1 MAERRMF
8 AKRIIDSDAFT
19 ELPPTTQAL
28 YFHLCMGADDDGF
41 NNQIR
46 RGMFN
51 AHADRNDFDLLV
63 QKRFI
68 IPFDSGVIV
77 IKHWRMHNLIKNDR
91 YKHTAYIDEM
101 SAIVLKENGVYTE
114 SGTQMEPKWNPNG
127 TQMEP
132 QVRLG
137 KDSIGKDSIGYLSN
151 TNVLDCPS
159 GDGRFSEIVETW
171 NSLSV
176 FGVAQVK
183 RIVDGSIR
191 AKQLKSRISQYG
203 EDAIIEAIDRI
214 RRSKFLQGDN
224 NRGWI
229 ITFDWF
235 IKPSNFAKVYEG
247 NYDNTAPKQADNK
260 YTQKLVDIGEWVRI
274 SEPSCVRF
282 RRHIRETISSRM
294 NTVSISGTQDCRIY
308 RISH

>member
-68 IPFDSGVIV
+68 IPFESGVIV

-91 YKHTAYIDEM
+91 YKHTSYIDEM
-101 SAIVLKENGVYTE
+101 ATLVLKENGVYTE
-114 SGTQMEPKWNPNG
+114 SGTQAEPIWNPSG
-127 TQMEP
+127 TQAEP

-137 KDSIGKDSIGYLSN
+137 KDRLGKDRLGK
-151 TNVLDCPS
+151 
-159 GDGRFSEIVETW
+159 GDKAQSATHLIDES
-171 NSLSV
+171 SLS
-176 FGVAQVK
+176 GPVK
-183 RIVDGSIR
+183 EKLTEWLKYKNERREGY
-191 AKQLKSRISQYG
+191 KETGLKS
-203 EDAIIEAIDRI
+203 
-214 RRSKFLQGDN
+214 L
-224 NRGWI
+224 
-229 ITFDWF
+229 IT
-235 IKPSNFAKVYEG
+235 
-247 NYDNTAPKQADNK
+247 Q
-260 YTQKLVDIGEWVRI
+260 TQKYEQKYGSSAVIDIIGASMSSVYRGIVWDRLDKAPAKKTYTKEEMRKAAEYLDSGGTFLGDLFNEQYRN
-274 SEPSCVRF
+274 SED
-282 RRHIRETISSRM
+282 SR
-294 NTVSISGTQDCRIY
+294 VYQD
-308 RISH
+308 SVP

>member
-1 MAERRMF
+1 MAERRLF

-51 AHADRNDFDLLV
+51 AHADRNDCDLLV

-68 IPFDSGVIV
+68 IPFESGVIV

-91 YKHTAYIDEM
+91 YKHTAYIEEM
-101 SAIVLKENGVYTE
+101 ATLVLKENGVYTE
-114 SGTQMEPKWNPNG
+114 SGTQVEPKWNPSG
-127 TQMEP
+127 TQVEP

-137 KDSIGKDSIGYLSN
+137 KDSIGKDSISN
-151 TNVLDCPS
+151 TNVLDCPAET
-159 GDGRFSEIVETW
+159 GRFTEIVESW
-171 NSLSV
+171 NSLSAY
-176 FGVAQVK
+176 GIAQVK

-247 NYDNTAPKQADNK
+247 NYDNGNHKQADNK
-260 YTQKLVDIGEWVRI
+260 YTQKLVDIGEWGKQF
-274 SEPSCVRF
+274 EQ
-282 RRHIRETISSRM
+282 
-294 NTVSISGTQDCRIY
+294 QD
-308 RISH
+308 

>member
-68 IPFDSGVIV
+68 IPFESGVIV

-101 SAIVLKENGVYTE
+101 ATLVLKENGVYTE
-114 SGTQMEPKWNPNG
+114 SGTQVEPKWNPNG
-127 TQMEP
+127 TQVEP

-137 KDSIGKDSIGYLSN
+137 KDSIGKDSIGYISN
-151 TNVLDCPS
+151 TNVLDCPAET
-159 GDGRFSEIVETW
+159 GRFTEIVESW

-176 FGVAQVK
+176 YGIAQIK

-247 NYDNTAPKQADNK
+247 NYDNGNHKQADNK
-260 YTQKLVDIGEWVRI
+260 YTQKLVDIGEWGKQF
-274 SEPSCVRF
+274 EQ
-282 RRHIRETISSRM
+282 
-294 NTVSISGTQDCRIY
+294 QD
-308 RISH
+308 

>member
-51 AHADRNDFDLLV
+51 AHADRNDFELLV

-101 SAIVLKENGVYTE
+101 SALVLKENGVYTE
-114 SGTQMEPKWNPNG
+114 SGTQLEPNWNPTG
-127 TQMEP
+127 TKMEP

-151 TNVLDCPS
+151 TNVLDCPAET
-159 GDGRFSEIVETW
+159 GRFTEITESW

-176 FGVAQVK
+176 YGIAQIK

-191 AKQLKSRISQYG
+191 SKQLKSRISQYG

-260 YTQKLVDIGEWVRI
+260 YTQKLVDIGEWGKQF
-274 SEPSCVRF
+274 EQ
-282 RRHIRETISSRM
+282 
-294 NTVSISGTQDCRIY
+294 QD
-308 RISH
+308 

>member
-8 AKRIIDSDAFT
+8 AKRIVDSDAFT

-68 IPFDSGVIV
+68 IPFESGVIV

-101 SAIVLKENGVYTE
+101 SALVLKENGVYTE
-114 SGTQMEPKWNPNG
+114 SGTQVEPKWNPNG

-137 KDSIGKDSIGYLSN
+137 KDSIVKDSIGYLSN
-151 TNVLDCPS
+151 TDVLDCPAET
-159 GDGRFSEIVETW
+159 GRFAEITESW

-176 FGVAQVK
+176 YGIAQIK

-191 AKQLKSRISQYG
+191 SKQLKSRISQYG

-247 NYDNTAPKQADNK
+247 NYDNTAPRQADNK
-260 YTQKLVDIGEWVRI
+260 YTQKLVDIGEWGKQF
-274 SEPSCVRF
+274 EQ
-282 RRHIRETISSRM
+282 
-294 NTVSISGTQDCRIY
+294 QD
-308 RISH
+308 

>member
-68 IPFDSGVIV
+68 IPFESGVIV

-101 SAIVLKENGVYTE
+101 ATLVLKENGVYTE
-114 SGTQMEPKWNPNG
+114 SGTQVEPIWNPSG

-137 KDSIGKDSIGYLSN
+137 KDSIGQDSIYISN
-151 TNVLDCPS
+151 TNVLDCPAET
-159 GDGRFSEIVETW
+159 GRFAEIVESW
-171 NSLSV
+171 NGLSV
-176 FGVAQVK
+176 YGIAQIK

-247 NYDNTAPKQADNK
+247 NYDDGNHKQADNK
-260 YTQKLVDIGEWVRI
+260 YTQKLVDIGEWGKQF
-274 SEPSCVRF
+274 EQ
-282 RRHIRETISSRM
+282 
-294 NTVSISGTQDCRIY
+294 QD
-308 RISH
+308 